1 MQMMKENYQLLMAI
15 AVVLVMPLF
24 MSSGLLASEVLI
36 FAMAVL
42 GCNLLL
48 GFTGLLSFGQGIFFG
63 MGSYA
68 LGVMLVRY
76 QLPLLPTLAIA
87 IAVGVISA
95 VFVGWFAIRQR
106 SVYFVLLTLA
116 FSQMFY
122 FLAYTLTDITG
133 GDNGLLD
140 VPRPPLTVLGIELME
155 ITSPW
160 QFYSFVAICFV
171 VVFWLLQRVTTS
183 MFGRTLLAIRDNEVR
198 AAAVGYNVRGFKLAV
213 FAISGGVTALAGALL
228 AMMAGIAPLSSIEYH
243 TSEIILV
250 MTIIGGTSNLF
261 ASLLGAGFYV
271 LSADWL
277 SSIWPRWLMLLGVLL
292 MLISLY
298 MQQGLWGVLEKAWN
312 ALRRKPAAVT
322 PALNSSVAESEQRS

>member
-1 MQMMKENYQLLMAI
+1 MQSLKEHYQLVLAI
-15 AVVLVMPLF
+15 AVVLAMPLF
-24 MSSGLLASEVLI
+24 IQSGSLAAEVLI

-68 LGVMLVRY
+68 LGILLVRLNMPLLLTLPIAMLV
-76 QLPLLPTLAIA
+76 
-87 IAVGVISA
+87 GVVSA

-122 FLAYTLTDITG
+122 FLAYTLTDLTG

-140 VPRPPLTVLGIELME
+140 VPRPPVSVFGIELMSLE
-155 ITSPW
+155 TPW
-160 QFYSFVAICFV
+160 QFYSFVALCFV
-171 VVFWLLQRVTTS
+171 LVFWLLLRVTNS
-183 MFGRTLLAIRDNEVR
+183 VFGRTLLAIRDNEER

-243 TSEIILV
+243 TSELILI
-250 MTIIGGTSNLF
+250 MTIIGGTSNLI
-261 ASLLGAGFYV
+261 ASILGAGFYV

-277 SSIWPRWLMLLGVLL
+277 SSIWPRWLLLLGVLL
-292 MLISLY
+292 MVISLY
-298 MQQGLWGVLEKAWN
+298 MQQGLWGVLERVWN
-312 ALRRKPAAVT
+312 ALRGRRGEG
-322 PALNSSVAESEQRS
+322 NESTTEPEQRS

>member
-68 LGVMLVRY
+68 LGDKLVRY
-76 QLPLLPTLAIA
+76 KLPLLPTLAIA

-160 QFYSFVAICFV
+160 QFYSFVAI
-171 VVFWLLQRVTTS
+171 
-183 MFGRTLLAIRDNEVR
+183 
-198 AAAVGYNVRGFKLAV
+198 
-213 FAISGGVTALAGALL
+213 
-228 AMMAGIAPLSSIEYH
+228 
-243 TSEIILV
+243 
-250 MTIIGGTSNLF
+250 
-261 ASLLGAGFYV
+261 
-271 LSADWL
+271 
-277 SSIWPRWLMLLGVLL
+277 
-292 MLISLY
+292 
-298 MQQGLWGVLEKAWN
+298 
-312 ALRRKPAAVT
+312 
-322 PALNSSVAESEQRS
+322 